1 MGGRGRRHGQL
12 ERQQVIDLVDEA
24 AASGARLKPTA
35 QILGLTSRTIQRW
48 RHPEAEEDGRRGPLT
63 TPANKLTPAE
73 RQQVLSVANSPK
85 YRELSPKQIVPRL
98 ADEGLYVAS
107 ESSFYRILR
116 QEKQLAHRER
126 CRPATHRR
134 PREKVATGPCQV
146 WSWDIT
152 YLRSTVTGQFFY
164 LYMILDVWSRKIMA
178 ATVFSKECSQNSALL
193 FVEAFHRHGVDP
205 KGLVLHSDNG
215 GPMKGSTMLA
225 TLQRLGVVPSFSRP
239 GVSNDNPFSES
250 LFRTLK
256 YRPEYPSRPFASEY
270 GAQRWV
276 DAFVH
281 WYNTEHLHS
290 EIRFVTPEDRHSG
303 RDVARLGKR
312 QEVYEQARQKNPCR
326 WTKQLRNWEPIET
339 VRLNPDRKRPP
350 EEDLCSKAA

>member
-12 ERQQVIDLVDEA
+12 ERQQVIALVDEA
-24 AASGARLKPTA
+24 ATSGARLKPTA

-98 ADEGLYVAS
+98 ADEGCYVAS

-116 QEKQLAHRER
+116 REKQLAHRER

-164 LYMILDVWSRKIMA
+164 LYMVLDVWSRKVMA
-178 ATVFSKECSQNSALL
+178 ATVFSKESGQNSALL

-205 KGLVLHSDNG
+205 KGLVLHADNG

-303 RDVARLGKR
+303 REVVKLYKR
-312 QEVYEQARQKNPCR
+312 REVYEQARQKNPCR
-326 WTKQLRNWEPIET
+326 WTQQLRNWEPIEV

-350 EEDLCSKAA
+350 EEVLCSKAA

>member
-1 MGGRGRRHGQL
+1 L
-12 ERQQVIDLVDEA
+12 SA
-24 AASGARLKPTA
+24 
-35 QILGLTSRTIQRW
+35 
-48 RHPEAEEDGRRGPLT
+48 
-63 TPANKLTPAE
+63 PANKLTPAE
-73 RQQVLSVANSPK
+73 RQEVLSVANSPK

-98 ADEGLYVAS
+98 ADEGRYVAS
-107 ESSFYRILR
+107 ESTFYRTLR
-116 QEKQLAHRER
+116 QENQLAHRER

-164 LYMILDVWSRKIMA
+164 LYMILDVLSRKIMA
-178 ATVFSKECSQNSALL
+178 ATVFSKECGQNSALL

-256 YRPEYPSRPFASEY
+256 YRPEYPTRPFASEFD
-270 GAQRWV
+270 AQRWV
-276 DAFVH
+276 GAFVH
-281 WYNTEHLHS
+281 WYNTVHQHS
-290 EIRFVTPEDRHSG
+290 EIRFVTPDDRHYG
-303 RDVARLGKR
+303 REAAKLNKR
-312 QEVYEQARQKNPCR
+312 KEVYEQARQKNPGR
-326 WTKQLRNWEPIET
+326 WTRQTRNWAPIET
-339 VRLNPDRKRPP
+339 VRLNPEKKRSP
-350 EEDLCSKAA
+350 EEDLCDEAA

>member
-1 MGGRGRRHGQL
+1 L
-12 ERQQVIDLVDEA
+12 ELIDEA
-24 AASGARLKPTA
+24 KCRGARLKPAA
-35 QILGLTSRTIQRW
+35 QMLGLTARTIQRW
-48 RHPEAEEDGRRGPLT
+48 AHRDDDNDRRQGPVT
-63 TPANKLTPAE
+63 APANKLTPAE
-73 RQQVLSVANSPK
+73 REEVLSVANSPR

-98 ADEGLYVAS
+98 ADEGQYVAS

-116 QEKQLAHRER
+116 QERQLAHRER

-152 YLRSTVTGQFFY
+152 YLRSTITGQFFY

-178 ATVFSKECSQNSALL
+178 ATVFSKECGQNSALL
-193 FVEAFHRHGVDP
+193 CVEAFHRHKVDP

-215 GPMKGSTMLA
+215 SPMKGSTMLA

-256 YRPEYPSRPFASEY
+256 YRPEYPSRPFASEFE
-270 GAQRWV
+270 AQRWV

-281 WYNTEHLHS
+281 WYNTAHQHS
-290 EIRFVTPEDRHSG
+290 EIRFVTPDDRHYG
-303 RDVARLGKR
+303 REAAKLNKR
-312 QEVYEQARQKNPCR
+312 KEVYEQARQRNPGR
-326 WTKQLRNWEPIET
+326 WTRQTRNWEPIEI
-339 VRLNPDRKRPP
+339 VRLNPERKKSPD
-350 EEDLCSKAA
+350 EELCSEAA

>member
-1 MGGRGRRHGQL
+1 LGGRGRRHDQL
-12 ERQQVIDLVDEA
+12 ARQQALELVDEA
-24 AASGARLKPTA
+24 VCRGARVKPAA
-35 QILGLTSRTIQRW
+35 QMLGLTARTLQRW
-48 RHPEAEEDGRRGPLT
+48 AQQGDGGDGRRGPIT
-63 TPANKLTPAE
+63 APANKLTLAE
-73 RQQVLSVANSPK
+73 RQEVLSVANSPQ

-98 ADEGLYVAS
+98 ADEGRYIAS
-107 ESSFYRILR
+107 ESTFYRTLR
-116 QEKQLAHRER
+116 QESQLTHRER

-152 YLRSTVTGQFFY
+152 YLKTTVAGRFFY
-164 LYMILDVWSRKIMA
+164 LYLILDVWSRKIMG
-178 ATVFSKECSQNSALL
+178 ATVFSKECGQNSALL
-193 FVEAFHRHGVDP
+193 FVEAFHRHKVDP

-215 GPMKGSTMLA
+215 GPMKGSTMLV

-270 GAQRWV
+270 EAQRWV

-281 WYNTEHLHS
+281 WYNTEHQHS
-290 EIRFVTPEDRHSG
+290 EIRFVTPDDRHYG
-303 RDVARLGKR
+303 REAAKLNQRK
-312 QEVYEQARQKNPCR
+312 EVYEQARQRNPCR
-326 WTKQLRNWEPIET
+326 WTRQTRNWEPVET
-339 VRLNPDRKRPP
+339 VRLNPERTKVP
-350 EEDLCSKAA
+350 EEDLCSEAA

>member
-1 MGGRGRRHGQL
+1 MA
-12 ERQQVIDLVDEA
+12 EA
-24 AASGARLKPTA
+24 TASGARLKPA
-35 QILGLTSRTIQRW
+35 AEILGLAARTILRW
-48 RHPEAEEDGRRGPLT
+48 RHQESGEDRRHGPLT
-63 TPANKLTPAE
+63 APANKLTPTE
-73 RQQVLSVANSPK
+73 RQEVLSIANSQK

-98 ADEGLYVAS
+98 ADEGRYLAS
-107 ESSFYRILR
+107 ESTFYRLLR
-116 QEKQLAHRER
+116 EANQLTHRER

-152 YLRSTVTGQFFY
+152 YLRSNITGRFFY
-164 LYMILDVWSRKIMA
+164 LYLILDVWSRKIIA
-178 ATVFSKECSQNSALL
+178 ATVFPKECGQNSALL

-256 YRPEYPSRPFASEY
+256 YRPEYPARPFDTEY
-270 GAQRWV
+270 EAQRWA

-290 EIRFVTPEDRHSG
+290 EIRFVTPDDRHYG
-303 RDVARLGKR
+303 RETAKLNKR
-312 QEVYEQARQKNPCR
+312 KEIYEQARQRTPER
-326 WTKQLRNWEPIET
+326 WAQQTRNWEPVEI
-339 VRLNPDRKRPP
+339 VRLNPERKKAS
-350 EEDLCSKAA
+350 EEDLCSEAA